1 MNCSSW
7 LFLQGLGF
15 GLGLVWV
22 FFGFAFAGGGRW
34 GGREEIK
41 RLGKETQ
48 RLEDLKSRDR
58 KTETE
63 QAHSLSF
70 LCTFF
75 SIVKGMQ
82 A

>member
-1 MNCSSW
+1 MNCSSC
-7 LFLQGLGF
+7 LFLQGLDF
-15 GLGLVWV
+15 GLGLVWG
-22 FFGFAFAGGGRW
+22 FSGFAFAGGG
-34 GGREEIK
+34 GGRKEMK

-48 RLEDLKSRDR
+48 RIEDLKSRDR
-58 KTETE
+58 KTE

-75 SIVKGMQ
+75 SIVKGMR